1 MYIPLTLETERS
13 SRELQSAF
21 MHLRPVIYFA
31 LINYKLYLHSFATLV
46 FTCNWQLK
54 NKYKIPI
61 VFHEHFLQ
69 QRQILK
75 NANKKINKKK
85 NKLRKRQQKQRQLKR
100 EMASHL
106 MYWRVWFPDLLS
118 KCLLFRSLIRP
129 KSVCGPSLECPH
141 MGLPLRFWSPMP
153 ISIPL
158 RFPLEWQMLRTAG

>member
-46 FTCNWQLK
+46 FTCNCQLK

-75 NANKKINKKK
+75 NANKKKLTKKK
-85 NKLRKRQQKQRQLKR
+85 T
-100 EMASHL
+100 S
-106 MYWRVWFPDLLS
+106 
-118 KCLLFRSLIRP
+118 
-129 KSVCGPSLECPH
+129 
-141 MGLPLRFWSPMP
+141 
-153 ISIPL
+153 
-158 RFPLEWQMLRTAG
+158 